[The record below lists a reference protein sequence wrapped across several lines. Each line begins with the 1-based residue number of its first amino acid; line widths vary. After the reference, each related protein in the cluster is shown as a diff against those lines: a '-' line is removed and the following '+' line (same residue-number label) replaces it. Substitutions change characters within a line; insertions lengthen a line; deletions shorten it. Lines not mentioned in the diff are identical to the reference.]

1 VVNVSHVPKDEKPYH
16 DRIGAKD
23 SGREE
28 GAEEDTKKTN
38 DQRSKTQRQMTKKKT
53 NCKKNRNRLLTHQSA
68 L

>member
-1 VVNVSHVPKDEKPYH
+1 MVNVSHGPKDAKPFH

-38 DQRSKTQRQMTKKKT
+38 DQRSKTQRQ
-53 NCKKNRNRLLTHQSA
+53 
-68 L
+68 